1 MNVVALQKK
10 LLKQIAEIND
20 VSVLKKIDQIV
31 KTDSKIYVLND
42 FQLQHLKNADL
53 DLKNGNFIDGDEMD
67 KKVKKW
73 LSEKSRLVIHSK

>member
-1 MNVVALQKK
+1 MNVIALQKK

-42 FQLQHLKNADL
+42 LQLQHLKNADR

-67 KKVKKW
+67 NKVEKW
-73 LSEKSRLVIHSK
+73 LSEK

>member
-42 FQLQHLKNADL
+42 LQLQHLKNADL
-53 DLKNGNFIDGDEMD
+53 DLKNGTFIDGDEMD
-67 KKVKKW
+67 NKVEKW
-73 LSEKSRLVIHSK
+73 LSEK